1 MYADWL
7 IQATRDVLGTTG
19 VRAGTHSD
27 PEHSE
32 LNARYSELYHRIL
45 GGLEDR
51 GLCGLA
57 ADVQELAAVLGR
69 IAEVSEKHAY
79 AKGIVD
85 GMWVSA
91 KVGKDS
97 PASRVG

>member
-7 IQATRDVLGTTG
+7 IQAAWDVLGTTG
-19 VRAGTHSD
+19 VRAGTPSD
-27 PEHSE
+27 PACAT
-32 LNARYSELYHRIL
+32 LNARHSELYHRIL

-57 ADVQELAAVLGR
+57 ADVQELVAVLGR
-69 IAEVSEKHAY
+69 IARVSEKHAY

-85 GMWVSA
+85 GMWVA
-91 KVGKDS
+91 VKAGKDS
-97 PASRVG
+97 PVARVG